1 MRKLFIA
8 LFAVLNS
15 AMAFASGQWTLQGS
29 VYTVDTLFHAK
40 IGPGTT
46 QTSLKLT
53 GPVNQRV
60 FYTVTDLTNPY
71 VEMRAVM
78 ANDKIVSCAT
88 VSSMAKNH
96 NAEGALH
103 FAGVN
108 ADFFGNNAP
117 IGTTVVDSE
126 IYYASNNGWTHWALD
141 ENNKPHLGSM
151 LIGGTVTNAAGTA
164 SYNITGVNRERLEND
179 LIIYTPKYGS
189 TTGTNKYGTEVVLTP
204 INGNIALGKSVKM
217 RVTGTPVTAG
227 SMSIPAGSY
236 VLSGHEAGSS
246 FVASLTDGEE
256 ITVNATLSLDGVSIT
271 AKQVLGGQPMILSK
285 GQVLDTQ
292 NALDHLVQANP
303 RTAVGHDATGT
314 KLVMLV
320 VDGRLNAAVSKGC
333 VSRELA
339 DMMREV
345 GCTEAMN
352 FDGGGS
358 SVLYTDA
365 LGVRNNPS
373 DGNERSVTNALFA
386 VATSP
391 TDNELASIAF
401 VDPSITLPKYGYY
414 TPTIYGYNKY
424 GVLITTNVEGY
435 TLSCPDELG
444 QVMNDGKMLF
454 ANGSGSHTLTA
465 TINGLEA
472 TVNVTIGAG
481 EPKFTYESVLVDSY
495 SDYTVEV
502 TATVDGNEMP
512 LDNKA
517 LTWASDDTSIATVDE
532 TGKIHGVKNGTTVVR
547 GAVDEFSDEITVTVE
562 IPETRY
568 KAIDPSADGTTWSSS
583 GTVKEVAVSAN
594 GEDGLTIDFTLSAT
608 RNANIAISKDI
619 QLWSLPDSL
628 LIDINPGEVKI
639 SKIML
644 TLTSLGNSRTITY
657 NHVPTLTA
665 STVNRVL
672 IPFSS
677 IFNVSDV
684 AIFPIRLK
692 GLAFYLS
699 GVKTSTAYKFEI
711 PKLVTVYDAI
721 PADEVGIEDISI
733 ESTQEQLQLSPNPV
747 NAGDVVRINV
757 EETASYAVYT
767 TNGALIVNGTGNEI
781 STAGL
786 TQGIYIVKITSENGT
801 LASRMIVK

>member
-8 LFAVLNS
+8 LFAVLTS

-78 ANDKIVSCAT
+78 ANDKIASCAT

-164 SYNITGVNRERLEND
+164 SHAITGVNRSRLEND
-179 LIIYTPKYGS
+179 LIIYTPKQGA
-189 TTGTNKYGTEVVLTP
+189 TTGTNQYGTEVLLTP
-204 INGNIALGKSVKM
+204 VDGTIALGKSVKM
-217 RVTGTPVTAG
+217 KVTGAPATAG
-227 SMSIPAGSY
+227 SMTIPAGCY
-236 VLSGHEAGSS
+236 VLSGHSTGSA

-256 ITVNATLSLDGVSIT
+256 ITVNATLSLDGVSIV
-271 AKQVLGGQPMILSK
+271 AKQVLGGQPMILSG

-292 NALDHLVQANP
+292 TALDHLTAVNP

-333 VSRELA
+333 VSRDLA

-424 GVLITTNVEGY
+424 GVLISTNVEGY
-435 TLSCPDELG
+435 TLSCPIELG

-454 ANGSGSHTLTA
+454 ANGSGSHKLTA
-465 TINGLEA
+465 SINGLEA
-472 TVNVTIGAG
+472 TVDVTIGAG

-495 SDYTVEV
+495 TDYTVNV

-517 LTWASDDTSIATVDE
+517 LAWSSDDTSIATVDE
-532 TGKIHGVKNGTTVVR
+532 TGKIHGVKNGTTTIR
-547 GAVDEFSDEITVTVE
+547 GTVDEFSDEITVTVE

-568 KAIDPSADGTTWSSS
+568 KAIDPSVDGTTWTSS

-594 GEDGLTIDFTLSAT
+594 GEDGLTIDFTLSST
-608 RNANIAISKDI
+608 RNANMAISKDI

-644 TLTSLGNSRTITY
+644 TLASLGDSKTTTY
-657 NHVPTLTA
+657 NYEPTLTA

-684 AIFPIRLK
+684 AIFPIELK
-692 GLAFYLS
+692 GLTFYLS
-699 GVKTSTAYKFEI
+699 SVKTSTAYKFEI

-721 PADEVGIEDISI
+721 PADEVGIEDIFV

-747 NAGDVVRINV
+747 NAGDAVSVNV

-767 TNGALIVNGTGNEI
+767 INGALIAQGNGNEI

-786 TQGIYIVKITSENGT
+786 TQGIYIVKITSEKGA
-801 LASRMIVK
+801 LAARMIVK